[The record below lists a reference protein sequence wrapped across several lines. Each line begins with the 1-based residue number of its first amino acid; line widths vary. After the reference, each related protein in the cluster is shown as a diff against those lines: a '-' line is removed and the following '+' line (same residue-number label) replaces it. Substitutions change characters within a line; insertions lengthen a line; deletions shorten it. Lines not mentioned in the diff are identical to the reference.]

1 MYLNLVEVQNM
12 THQPTFYVH
21 TNVSDWKFG
30 GVITICQIV
39 KLNSIHTRA
48 ATNTSF
54 CYLDIWMP

>member
-1 MYLNLVEVQNM
+1 M
-12 THQPTFYVH
+12 THQPIFYVH

-30 GVITICQIV
+30 GVITICQII

-54 CYLDIWMP
+54 YYLDIWP